1 MLLVFS
7 KVRKERLRNFM
18 LSQNMMKMMIYG
30 RKIRK
35 PRKKKRWWV
44 APGRTDNWWIRM
56 TSGEAPPEEWNK
68 NFRMSR
74 ENFVELVNELRPF
87 ITPDPNSPRLGM
99 EPEKRLA
106 VCLYYLKDTATL
118 KMTANT
124 FGISVPTTSK
134 CVKNVCKAIKDHL
147 GPKYIKIPAD
157 DELTDSI
164 KRFEDEL
171 GFPQVLGAVDGT
183 HVPILQPNENSHS
196 FFSYKMKY
204 TLNAQAV
211 CDSSGKFIDVEIRW
225 PGGTHYAK
233 VFANSGINRALKEG
247 TIPKRPR
254 FLLPGRDAIPLLLLA
269 DPAYPLLPH
278 CMKEYSTCYTNEQVI
293 FNQMLRSAR
302 NKVECA
308 FGRLKARWQV
318 LTTLVNLKLEDIPTI
333 IYACFVLHNF
343 CERHKIQVD
352 NTLVQRQLATDAEQQ
367 PTSFVQSRYS
377 CNTAQGV
384 RTRDVITAYFKEYS
398 L

>member
-1 MLLVFS
+1 MLLLLRRRT
-7 KVRKERLRNFM
+7 VREKRLRSLM
-18 LSQNMMKMMIYG
+18 ISQNKTKILIYC
-30 RKIRK
+30 RKSRK
-35 PRKKKRWWV
+35 RRKKRRWWV

-74 ENFVELVNELRPF
+74 ENFMEIVNELRPF
-87 ITPDPNSPRLGM
+87 ITPDPNSPRLGL

-118 KMTANT
+118 KMTANA

-134 CVKNVCKAIKDHL
+134 CVKIVCKAIKNHL
-147 GPKYIKIPAD
+147 GPKYIKIPTGE
-157 DELTDSI
+157 ELTNSI

-183 HVPILQPNENSHS
+183 HVPIEQPNENSRS

-211 CDSSGKFIDVEIRW
+211 CYFYGKFIDVEIRW
-225 PGGTHYAK
+225 PGGTHDAK
-233 VFANSGINRALKEG
+233 IFANSGINRVLKEG
-247 TIPKRPR
+247 TVPKRPR
-254 FLLPGRDAIPLLLLA
+254 FLLPGRDAVPLLLLA

-278 CMKEYSTCYTNEQVI
+278 CMKENSTSYTNEQVI

-318 LTTLVNLKLEDIPTI
+318 LTTPINLDLEDTPTI

-343 CERHKIQVD
+343 CETHQTQID
-352 NTLVQRQLATDAEQQ
+352 NTIVQRQIATESEQQ
-367 PTSFVQSRYS
+367 PTSPYFTCPKQIFMLHSSRSSY
-377 CNTAQGV
+377 
-384 RTRDVITAYFKEYS
+384 
-398 L
+398 

>member
-1 MLLVFS
+1 MT
-7 KVRKERLRNFM
+7 
-18 LSQNMMKMMIYG
+18 KMMIYG

-44 APGRTDNWWIRM
+44 APGRTDNWRIRM
-56 TSGEAPPEEWNK
+56 TSGEAPLEEWNK
-68 NFRMSR
+68 NFRMSK

-87 ITPDPNSPRLGM
+87 ITLDPNSPRL
-99 EPEKRLA
+99 
-106 VCLYYLKDTATL
+106 DTATL
-118 KMTANT
+118 KMTANA

-147 GPKYIKIPAD
+147 GLKYIKIPAG
-157 DELTDSI
+157 DELIDSI

-183 HVPILQPNENSHS
+183 HVPIVQPNENSHS
-196 FFSYKMKY
+196 FFSFKMKY

-225 PGGTHYAK
+225 PGGTHDAK

-247 TIPKRPR
+247 TVLKMSI
-254 FLLPGRDAIPLLLLA
+254 FLLLGRDAIPLLLLG

-278 CMKEYSTCYTNEQVI
+278 CMKKYSTCYTNEQVI

-302 NKVECA
+302 NKTQNSSGQYSSTE
-308 FGRLKARWQV
+308 Q
-318 LTTLVNLKLEDIPTI
+318 I
-333 IYACFVLHNF
+333 
-343 CERHKIQVD
+343 
-352 NTLVQRQLATDAEQQ
+352 ATDAEQQ
-367 PTSFVQSRYS
+367 PTSFVQSRYL

-384 RTRDVITAYFKEYS
+384 RTRDVITTYFKEY
-398 L
+398 LL